1 MNAVAPNLISGIAY
15 VTNAHA
21 LKDLWDEAE
30 ALVPSPGCDCVKS
43 RDFIVYLH
51 KQKLYQFIM
60 GLNDSYSHARNQI
73 LMMKPV
79 PSVNQAYAMLVSD
92 ESQKNVAATSGIL
105 GPLPNVH
112 AGHYEST
119 TFYGSK
125 PTGGQKFRKYYN
137 IQCEFCK
144 LKGHN
149 KENCYKIISYPP
161 DFKYKM
167 KGGAPTTARNTY
179 NVFSETNNVI
189 KNSTTQMCVTTG
201 CILEASHMHTIEGN
215 TAGISTAFLAT
226 DNIQEWIIDT
236 GATDHM
242 VSDLSLLTSFNTVDP
257 PYSKKVTS
265 FNTVD
270 PPYSKKVTSFN
281 TVDPPYS
288 KKVFLPNG
296 DVSYVK
302 HVGTSA
308 ISNKSVIKN
317 MLHIPQ
323 FKFNLMSVSKYLF
336 SGRVKTIGRE
346 DKGLYILPSWSSLTD
361 NKHTAETS
369 PAATQNND
377 MFTKRTPTNVDL
389 KLWHNRLG
397 QVSSSVLNKLFSIKQ
412 ESCISVVKDC
422 SVCPCARLTRLPF
435 PSSTNKSTASFD
447 LLHLD
452 VWGPYNTFDKQVKY
466 VRTDNGSEFVNS
478 FWGHCVLATVYLINR
493 ISSSKLGHRSPYE
506 LLYRKKPLLGHLR
519 VLGCLCYAKN
529 FNETDKLQPKAIIVV
544 HMGYSSS
551 HKGYIF
557 LNLSTNSFFVN
568 RDVTFREDIFPFQ
581 QFSSHKQFVFP
592 DTSSSVL
599 PHITDKWYAQDTSVG
614 SNQNSTAHDS
624 SVLPHATSS
633 SPSSTDSSASSL
645 PAATSLGVDVSQVGS
660 PALRRSARDKH
671 PPLWTKDFVSLHAN
685 QYTPYGLTIYMSYD
699 HLSPHY
705 QAFIAS
711 SSSEVE
717 LVSYAEAIK
726 DPRWVASMK
735 IKYKASGEID
745 RFKARLVTKG
755 YNQREGID
763 YQETF
768 SLVVKMVTVRT
779 ILSIAVVQH
788 WNIHQMDV
796 SNAFLQGELHDEIYM
811 DLPQGFV
818 SQGEQQIYRLIK
830 SLYGLKQ
837 APRQ

>member
-1 MNAVAPNLISGIAY
+1 MVVDDLELENPTTITDNSHISSDDEFEEGVTVDATHPLYLAPADTSGISLISFQLTGMDNFSLWYRSMRIALLGQNKLRIMDVAPNLISGIAY

-189 KNSTTQMCVTTG
+189 KNSTPQMCVTTG
-201 CILEASHMHTIEGN
+201 CIPEASHMHTTEGN
-215 TAGISTAFLAT
+215 TAGNAATSSASMNQELPQAPLTLTRNQYDQILQFLNKASNSSSTANAAGISTAFLAT

-242 VSDLSLLTSFNTVDP
+242 VSDLSLL
-257 PYSKKVTS
+257 TS

-422 SVCPCARLTRLPF
+422 S
-435 PSSTNKSTASFD
+435 
-447 LLHLD
+447 
-452 VWGPYNTFDKQVKY
+452 FDKQVKY

-735 IKYKASGEID
+735 FEID
-745 RFKARLVTKG
+745 ALEDNHT
-755 YNQREGID
+755 
-763 YQETF
+763 
-768 SLVVKMVTVRT
+768 
-779 ILSIAVVQH
+779 
-788 WNIHQMDV
+788 
-796 SNAFLQGELHDEIYM
+796 
-811 DLPQGFV
+811 
-818 SQGEQQIYRLIK
+818 
-830 SLYGLKQ
+830 
-837 APRQ
+837 